1 LSRRS
6 PVGSRGQTMKETFK
20 GKCWIVGDNVD
31 TDQIY
36 HGQWLPIT
44 DPKEMAKHAL
54 ENVKGFDFEQ
64 FSNQVEQGD
73 ILIAGRNF
81 GSGSSREHAPVS
93 IQGGGIGLII
103 AESFSRIFYRNAI
116 NIGLP
121 LIECPGI
128 SIFAKTGDLIEA
140 NAETGKI
147 RNLTQNTEID
157 GHPLSGLERD
167 IMESG
172 GLLEY
177 LKTHA

>member
-1 LSRRS
+1 
-6 PVGSRGQTMKETFK
+6 MKETFK
-20 GKCWIVGDNVD
+20 GNCWIVGDNVD

-44 DPKEMAKHAL
+44 DPAEMRKHAL
-54 ENVKGFDFEQ
+54 ENVKDFDFAFFTKE
-64 FSNQVEQGD
+64 VGMGD

-81 GSGSSREHAPVS
+81 GSGSSREHAPVA
-93 IQGGGIGLII
+93 IREVGIELII
-103 AESFSRIFYRNAI
+103 GESFSRIFYRNAV

-121 LIECPGI
+121 LIECPGV

-140 NAETGKI
+140 NATTGKI
-147 RNLTQNTEID
+147 KNLSQNTEID

-177 LKTHA
+177 LKAHT

>member
-1 LSRRS
+1 
-6 PVGSRGQTMKETFK
+6 MKHVFS

-54 ENVKGFDFEQ
+54 ENVKNFDFA
-64 FSNQVEQGD
+64 FFTKAVEQGD

-93 IQGGGIGLII
+93 IKEVGVELII

-116 NIGLP
+116 NIALP

-140 NAETGKI
+140 DAGTGKI
-147 RNLTQNTEID
+147 RNLTQNTEIE

-177 LKTHA
+177 LKAHG